1 MSDTKLV
8 RFLVVAAAVVAV
20 GLTACRSVPP
30 EHPALAEARVALN
43 TATSDP
49 NVARTAAVELQQA
62 REALSRADAAW
73 ARDQNIDEARNLG
86 YIARQ
91 RVAIANEVAARRL
104 AEERVQKAEAER
116 ERVRAE
122 ARTREAQVAQ
132 QSAATAQQQAAQ
144 AQSQAQVA
152 RAQADSEAERARRL
166 AAELQQLE
174 AKQTARG
181 MVVTLGDV
189 LFDTGQAELRSGA
202 MRSIERL
209 GTVLREHPERRVLI
223 EGFTDSVGSDSL
235 NLELSERRANAVRGA
250 LIAQGVSPNQIEVR
264 AYGKAHPVASNDTAA
279 GRQANRR
286 VEIVFSDVS
295 GRIVTR

>member
-1 MSDTKLV
+1 MSDIKLV
-8 RFLVVAAAVVAV
+8 RFFAAAVAFVSL

-30 EHPALAEARVALN
+30 EHPALADARVALN
-43 TATSDP
+43 TANADP

-62 REALSRADAAW
+62 REALSRAEAAW
-73 ARDQNIDEARNLG
+73 VRDQNSDEARNLG

-91 RVAIANEVAARRL
+91 RVAIANEVAARRV

-116 ERVRAE
+116 EKVRAD

-132 QSAATAQQQAAQ
+132 QSAASAQQQAAQ

-181 MVVTLGDV
+181 MVVTFGDV
-189 LFDTGQAELRSGA
+189 LFDTGRAELRSGA

-209 GTVLREHPERRVLI
+209 ATVLREHPERRVLI

-235 NLELSERRANAVRGA
+235 NMELSERRANAVRGA
-250 LIAQGVSPNQIEVR
+250 LIAHGAPTDKIETR
-264 AYGKAHPVASNDTAA
+264 AYGKAHPVAGNDTAA

-286 VEIVFSDVS
+286 VEIVFSDAS

>member
-1 MSDTKLV
+1 MNNTKFV
-8 RFLVVAAAVVAV
+8 QVIVAAAAFATL
-20 GLTACRSVPP
+20 GLTACQSVVP
-30 EHPALAEARVALN
+30 EHSALAEARAALN

-62 REALSRADAAW
+62 REALARADAAW

-91 RVAIANEVAARRL
+91 RVAVANEVAARKL
-104 AEERVQKAEAER
+104 AEERVQKADAER

-152 RAQADSEAERARRL
+152 RAQADSESERARRL

-209 GTVLREHPERRVLI
+209 ATVLREHKDRRVLI
-223 EGFTDSVGSDSL
+223 EGFTDSVGSDSS
-235 NLELSERRANAVRGA
+235 NLDLSDRRANAVRGA
-250 LIAQGVSPNQIEVR
+250 LVAQGVSPNQIDAR
-264 AYGKAHPVASNDTAA
+264 AYGKAHPVASNDNAA

-286 VEIVFSDVS
+286 VEIVFSDAS
-295 GRIVTR
+295 GRVVTR